1 MFEKNNAVSRA
12 VANDWVSGII
22 ENDLRSTKLADQ
34 VLKMTETF
42 GKDSP
47 RRILAYKIGAMCG
60 NVSIKNLYSTL
71 PK

>member
-22 ENDLRSTKLADQ
+22 DNDLRSTKFADQ
-34 VLKMTETF
+34 VLEMTKTF

-60 NVSIKNLYSTL
+60 NVSIKDLYSTL